1 MHDERIRA
9 EYFEWMYGMT
19 CRERY
24 PQSISFRK
32 LLTHL
37 YNTDFRYSMHRDSD
51 RASDGRRLRYRFG
64 NHMGYSE
71 FDIRKALDSIFPC
84 SVLEMMI
91 ALAIRIEEDIMDNAE
106 IGDRTNQWFWIM
118 IVNLGLGDMM
128 DDRYDE
134 EHVEEVLNRFLDREY
149 EPNGKG
155 GLFYIR
161 NARRDVR
168 NLEIWYQM
176 CEYLNGIV

>member
-1 MHDERIRA
+1 MHDERIRV

-32 LLTHL
+32 LLMHL
-37 YNTDFRYSMHRDSD
+37 HNTSFRYSMIRDGD
-51 RASDGRRLRYRFG
+51 RASDGLRLRRRFG
-64 NHMGYSE
+64 NSMGYSE
-71 FDIRKALDSIFPC
+71 YDIEKAFEYYDV
-84 SVLEMMI
+84 SVLEMII

-106 IGDRTNQWFWIM
+106 VGDRTNQWFWIM
-118 IVNLGLGDMM
+118 IVNLGLGDMT
-128 DDRYDE
+128 DERYDGQ
-134 EHVEEVLNRFLDREY
+134 HVEDILNRFLDREY

-161 NARRDVR
+161 NTCRDVR

>member
-1 MHDERIRA
+1 MHDDRIRA

-24 PQSISFRK
+24 PQSISYRN
-32 LLTHL
+32 LLMRLHD
-37 YNTDFRYSMHRDSD
+37 TDFRYSMVRDGD
-51 RASDGRRLRYRFG
+51 RASDGLRLRRRFRDS
-64 NHMGYSE
+64 MGYSE
-71 FDIRKALDSIFPC
+71 YDIERALDVFNV

-106 IGDRTNQWFWIM
+106 VGDRTNQWFWIM

-128 DDRYDE
+128 DDRYDA
-134 EHVEEVLNRFLDREY
+134 EHVEEVIERFLNREY
-149 EPNGKG
+149 EPNGRG

-161 NARRDVR
+161 NTRRDIR
-168 NLEIWYQM
+168 KLEIWYQM
-176 CEYLNGIV
+176 CEYLNAIV

>member
-1 MHDERIRA
+1 MIDEQIRV

-24 PQSISFRK
+24 PNSISFRR
-32 LLTHL
+32 LLLHL
-37 YNTDFRYSMHRDSD
+37 HNTEFRYSMPRDGD
-51 RASDGRRLRYRFG
+51 RSSDGHRLRYRFG
-64 NHMGYSE
+64 DSMGYDEYTIESV
-71 FDIRKALDSIFPC
+71 FRYYDV

-128 DDRYDE
+128 DDRYNAQ
-134 EHVEEVLNRFLDREY
+134 HVDEVLNRFMDREY
-149 EPNGKG
+149 ESNGKG

-161 NARRDVR
+161 NSKRDIR